1 MRCAGVSHAALQQAA
16 QAVPLRLATVATH
29 EKTGQQVAV
38 KILNRN
44 KIHKGGMG
52 EKVRREILNLMKLK
66 HPHIIRL

>member
-1 MRCAGVSHAALQQAA
+1 M
-16 QAVPLRLATVATH
+16 ATH